1 MIVIA
6 HYWAI
11 CPKPSL
17 FSKTYSLGQKR
28 SLGDVCQSTMASIV
42 ENVLFTN
49 GQGAKLANNLL
60 KRELEIDSRWLTDYI
75 HLVLVV
81 FWSS

>member
-1 MIVIA
+1 MIVTA

-28 SLGDVCQSTMASIV
+28 SLSDVCQSTMGSIA
-42 ENVLFTN
+42 ENILFTN
-49 GQGAKLANNLL
+49 GQGAKFANNLL
-60 KRELEIDSRWLTDYI
+60 KKELEIDSRWLTGYI
-75 HLVLVV
+75 PLVLNVL
-81 FWSS
+81 WSS

>member
-17 FSKTYSLGQKR
+17 FSKTYSLNQKR
-28 SLGDVCQSTMASIV
+28 NLSDVCQSTMGSIA
-42 ENVLFTN
+42 ENILFIN
-49 GQGAKLANNLL
+49 GQGAKFANNLL
-60 KRELEIDSRWLTDYI
+60 KRELEIDSRWLTGYI
-75 HLVLVV
+75 HLVLNV